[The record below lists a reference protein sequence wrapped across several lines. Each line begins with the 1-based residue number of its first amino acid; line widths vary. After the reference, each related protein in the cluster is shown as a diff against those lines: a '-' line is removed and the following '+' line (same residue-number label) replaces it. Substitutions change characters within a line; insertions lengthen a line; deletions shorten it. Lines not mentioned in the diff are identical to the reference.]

1 MRENPPAFPV
11 ELGWGLEPGEAHQT
25 GQHTAQFPGM
35 TLRDYFAGQAL
46 AGLLAN
52 PGGPVQANNACGWTF
67 ANCGI
72 HDVAQEAYGLAD
84 AMLAQRSK
92 P

>member
-46 AGLLAN
+46 PAVIRQCAGDAAFGFPAGVESMEQL
-52 PGGPVQANNACGWTF
+52 F
-67 ANCGI
+67 AVKSYAI
-72 HDVAQEAYGLAD
+72 AD
-84 AMLAQRSK
+84 ALLAQRSQ